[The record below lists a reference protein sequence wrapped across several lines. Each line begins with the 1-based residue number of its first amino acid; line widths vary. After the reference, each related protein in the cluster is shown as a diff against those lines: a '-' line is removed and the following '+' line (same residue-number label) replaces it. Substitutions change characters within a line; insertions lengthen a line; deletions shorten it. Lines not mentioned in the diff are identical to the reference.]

1 MLTRLRLNQTNR
13 PLEVLQHWRDYGNL
27 LLSPPYQRGDVWGRT
42 RRVNYIRSLLLGIPM
57 ASIIVNDRFGADWP
71 DDLSVAV
78 IDGKQRCTTLLMWL
92 DGELSVPREWLSD
105 TASESCAATVCWD
118 DLTLASQ
125 RRFQN
130 MPLPFSEGQLP
141 NLAAEQEVFELVN
154 YGGVPQGEQ
163 DLD

>member
-1 MLTRLRLNQTNR
+1 MLTRLRLQQTNR
-13 PLEVLQHWRDYGNL
+13 PLEVLRHWRDEGNL
-27 LLSPPYQRGDVWGRT
+27 NLSAPYQRGDVWGRT

-57 ASIIVNDRFGADWP
+57 ASIIVNDRFAADWS
-71 DDLSVAV
+71 DDLDIAV

-92 DGELSVPREWLSD
+92 DGELYVPREWLSN

-118 DLTLASQ
+118 DLTLVTQ
-125 RRFQN
+125 RKFKQ

-141 NLAAEQEVFELVN
+141 DLDAEREVFELVN

-163 DLD
+163 DVD